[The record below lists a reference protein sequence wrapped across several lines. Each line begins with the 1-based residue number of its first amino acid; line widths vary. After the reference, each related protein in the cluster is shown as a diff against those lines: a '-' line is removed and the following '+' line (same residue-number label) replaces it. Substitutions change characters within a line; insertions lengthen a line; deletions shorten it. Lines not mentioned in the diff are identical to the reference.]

1 MPGPFDY
8 TSQLG
13 SPTQA
18 FTQGLQVSNLA
29 VQQQAAQDRARQVQ
43 SALATLQQ
51 DRSPANVANVLM
63 AFPEL
68 KEQITASQATLDDA
82 AKMQNRNFF
91 GQVLMLR
98 QSGMN
103 DRAEALIAE
112 RVNALKNTP
121 GRETEAQAAQ
131 TMFDAYKASPQAADP
146 TISLY
151 LQATDPEFYKTI
163 TDQGG
168 EKTALQKDF
177 NFIKSTFGPQAAAEF
192 AQYGRGGVVSIP
204 IGDGKTYVGPAA
216 LAPGATGWQEQGVR
230 GGAQATQQAAQ
241 AMSGPEQILSAAAGS
256 KRITQAEA
264 NVVKQSLG
272 PNGQAAFN
280 EWMSDNSVKVV
291 TRTGK
296 AADGRAVVQY
306 ADGTIEYAD

>member
-8 TSQLG
+8 TGQMG
-13 SPTQA
+13 SPIQA
-18 FTQGLQVSNLA
+18 FTQGLQVSGLA
-29 VQQQAAQDRARQVQ
+29 TQQQVAQDRARQVQ

-68 KEQITASQATLDDA
+68 KDQITASQSALSEDQ
-82 AKMQNRNFF
+82 KSQNRNFF

-103 DRAEALIAE
+103 DRAEALIAD

-121 GRETEAQAAQ
+121 GREAEAQAAQ
-131 TMFDAYKASPQAADP
+131 TMFDAYKASPKAADP

-163 TDQGG
+163 AASTD
-168 EKTALQKDF
+168 KTALQKDF
-177 NFIKSTFGPQAAAEF
+177 DFIKSTFGPQAAAEF

-204 IGDGKTYVGPAA
+204 IGNGQTYVGPAA
-216 LAPGATGWQEQGVR
+216 LAPGATGWSEQGAQ
-230 GGAQATQQAAQ
+230 GGQAQQQVAPTA
-241 AMSGPEQILSAAAGS
+241 SGPEQILSAAAGS

-264 NVVKQSLG
+264 NVIKQSLG
-272 PNGQAAFN
+272 PNGQSAFAK
-280 EWMSDNSVKVV
+280 WMTDNSVKVV
-291 TRTGK
+291 TRTGR
-296 AADGRAVVQY
+296 AADGRRVVQY
-306 ADGTIEYAD
+306 TDGTIEYAD